1 MEQFSRPSN
10 LTQATRTEVVSAI
23 RRQDFSPRGQFS
35 SDSPWNLTRGVPQA
49 DAGAR
54 PEVHGAGQFCP
65 VLLSCVDS
73 TERFPANP
81 VRTGTMT
88 DAPLPRKL
96 TLDQFMKREGWVG
109 TGGQAKYVI
118 QSGLVRVNGEVETRR
133 GRQMAVGDVVEFE
146 GQRAAVPAEND

>member
-1 MEQFSRPSN
+1 
-10 LTQATRTEVVSAI
+10 
-23 RRQDFSPRGQFS
+23 
-35 SDSPWNLTRGVPQA
+35 
-49 DAGAR
+49 
-54 PEVHGAGQFCP
+54 
-65 VLLSCVDS
+65 
-73 TERFPANP
+73 
-81 VRTGTMT
+81 MT